1 MRKISFFIALTLLLT
16 STPASAKGLSG
27 AKCTKAGVIKVEGN
41 KRLQCLKSKSILRWT
56 VIPTKKTP
64 SPPVQ
69 TVPVEPAKENTNNSA
84 PEAPMEIRTLS
95 DAVARPNDV
104 AYWAWKKSS
113 LQIASSNE
121 VGAKIELIIGPNTK
135 LSNPNPQLAI
145 DAITK
150 LYPNFYRPKRVFAI
164 YHSYADNAWA
174 QMQYAKYA
182 LNSSGQEAKNQCQTI
197 DTCWGGQAEITKDGH
212 GLLLMSVMTQNP
224 SRNHTSGTLE
234 AHEYAHVIQSG
245 PFVGTSN
252 QAQATCCIKAFVPW
266 WFSEGGA
273 EFSQIA
279 AIFSDS
285 FNRYLDDREHW
296 AQEVIQNREKKFTKA
311 WLANFLKPPSTSVW
325 ASQENQWRLYDVGLL
340 VSEIMTAIKGP
351 SINIQIFEDI
361 AKGSTFEK
369 SFESHFGISW
379 ELAVPLIAESIANLS
394 KG

>member
-1 MRKISFFIALTLLLT
+1 MKKVSFLIAITLLL
-16 STPASAKGLSG
+16 SLTPASAKSISG

-41 KRLQCLKSKSILRWT
+41 KRLQCLKIKSTLRWT
-56 VIPTKKTP
+56 VIPAKKSASP
-64 SPPVQ
+64 SVQ
-69 TVPVEPAKENTNNSA
+69 TVPVEPVKENTDNSA
-84 PEAPMEIRTLS
+84 SEVPMEIRTLN

-113 LQIASSNE
+113 LQIAASNE
-121 VGAKIELIIGPNTK
+121 VGPKIELIIGPNTK
-135 LSNPNPQLAI
+135 LSNPNPQMAI

-150 LYPNFYRPKRVFAI
+150 LYPNFYRPKRVIAI
-164 YHSYADNAWA
+164 YHSFTDNDWA
-174 QMQYAKYA
+174 QKQYAKYA
-182 LNSSGQEAKNQCQTI
+182 LNSMGQEAKNQCQTI
-197 DTCWGGQAEITKDGH
+197 DTCWGGQAEITKEGH
-212 GLLLMSVMTQNP
+212 GLLLMSVLTQNP
-224 SRNHTSGTLE
+224 SRHNISGTLE

-279 AIFSDS
+279 AIFPDS
-285 FNRYLDDREHW
+285 FNKYLDDRKQW
-296 AQEVIQNREKKFTKA
+296 AQEVIENREKKFTKA

-379 ELAVPLIAESIANLS
+379 DLAVPLIAESIANLS

>member
-1 MRKISFFIALTLLLT
+1 
-16 STPASAKGLSG
+16 
-27 AKCTKAGVIKVEGN
+27 
-41 KRLQCLKSKSILRWT
+41 
-56 VIPTKKTP
+56 
-64 SPPVQ
+64 
-69 TVPVEPAKENTNNSA
+69 
-84 PEAPMEIRTLS
+84 MEIRTLS

-174 QMQYAKYA
+174 QTQYAKYA

-351 SINIQIFEDI
+351 GINIQIFEDI

-379 ELAVPLIAESIANLS
+379 DLAVPLIAESIANLS